1 VLREGGFLL
10 LAFLGVLLVGGS
22 LFYVAYKIQMA
33 AESSA
38 AEDRLNL
45 NWSDSSSEDRKFNPP
60 IYLKLTK
67 PFLKGGPLLFASG
80 LWSPKAI
87 EKWKK
92 KIISAGLRKHIE
104 PEHFV
109 ASKFWFAFE
118 ATIVA
123 ILLVVFAETP
133 PSPFLIVGLIAGAFF
148 LPNMQVNSLR
158 EQRQFEIRISMP
170 FVVDLLTLSIEAGLD
185 FMGAISKVV
194 DRAPHGPFIEELS
207 VLLKDIQLG
216 KSRAEAMKEMADRI
230 DMMEMSSFVAILVSS
245 DQMGASIGQA
255 LRGQSDSMRS
265 ERMSRAEK
273 LGAQASQKILIPLV
287 IFILPATMLM
297 IFGPIVVGFFTN

>member
-1 VLREGGFLL
+1 M
-10 LAFLGVLLVGGS
+10 LAFLGVLMVGGA
-22 LFYVAYKIQMA
+22 LFYVAYRIQMA

-45 NWSDSSSEDRKFNPP
+45 NWSEGASEETKFDPP
-60 IYLKLTK
+60 IYLKLTR

-80 LWSPKAI
+80 LWKPAAI
-87 EKWKK
+87 EAWKK
-92 KIISAGLRKHIE
+92 KIISAGLRKNIE
-104 PEHFV
+104 AEHFV
-109 ASKFWFAFE
+109 AAKFWLAFE
-118 ATIVA
+118 ITMVA
-123 ILLVVFAETP
+123 FLLLIFAETP
-133 PSPFLIVGLIAGAFF
+133 PSPIFIIGLIAGSFF
-148 LPNMQVNSLR
+148 LPNMHINSLR

-194 DRAPHGPFIEELS
+194 DRAPSGPFIEELS
-207 VLLKDIQLG
+207 ILLKDIQLG
-216 KSRAEAMKEMADRI
+216 KSRAEAMKEMGERI

-245 DQMGASIGQA
+245 DQMGASIGNA
-255 LRGQSDSMRS
+255 LRSQSDSMRS

-297 IFGPIVVGFFTN
+297 IFGPLVVSFFTK

>member
-1 VLREGGFLL
+1 LLVLI
-10 LAFLGVLLVGGS
+10 GVLLVGGA
-22 LFYVAYKIQMA
+22 LFYLAYKIQMS

-45 NWSDSSSEDRKFNPP
+45 NWGGVDDEEEKFEAP

-67 PFLKGGPLLFASG
+67 PFLGTGPLLFAAG
-80 LWSPKAI
+80 F
-87 EKWKK
+87 WKPEQIAEWQK
-92 KIISAGLRKHIE
+92 RIVSAGLKKHIE

-109 ASKFWFAFE
+109 ASKLWFAFE
-118 ATIVA
+118 VA
-123 ILLVVFAETP
+123 IFALLLSIFAKEP
-133 PSPFLIVGLIAGAFF
+133 PSPLLLGGGVIGAFF
-148 LPNMQVNSLR
+148 LPNMHINSLR
-158 EQRQFEIRISMP
+158 EKRQFEIRIAMP

-194 DRAPHGPFIEELS
+194 ERAPRGPFIEELS
-207 VLLKDIQLG
+207 TLLKDIQLG
-216 KSRAEAMKEMADRI
+216 KSRSEAMKEMSDRI
-230 DMMEMSSFVAILVSS
+230 DMLEMSSFVAVLVSS

-297 IFGPIVVGFFTN
+297 IFGPIVVGFLTN

>member
-1 VLREGGFLL
+1 M
-10 LAFLGVLLVGGS
+10 LAFLGVFLVGGA
-22 LFYVAYKIQMA
+22 LFYISYRIQMA

-45 NWSDSSSEDRKFNPP
+45 NWSEAATADSKFQLP
-60 IYLKLTK
+60 IYLKFTK
-67 PFLKGGPLLFASG
+67 PLLKGGPLVFAAG
-80 LWSPKAI
+80 LWRPEAI
-87 EKWKK
+87 AEWKK

-109 ASKFWFAFE
+109 AAKFWFAFE
-118 ATIVA
+118 VA
-123 ILLVVFAETP
+123 ILALMLLVFSETP
-133 PSPFLIVGLIAGAFF
+133 PSPFLLVGAVAGAFF
-148 LPNMQVNSLR
+148 MPNMHINSLR
-158 EQRQFEIRISMP
+158 EARQFEIRISMP

-194 DRAPHGPFIEELS
+194 ERAPPGPFLEELS
-207 VLLKDIQLG
+207 TLLKDIQLG
-216 KSRAEAMKEMADRI
+216 KSRAEAMKEMAERI

-255 LRGQSDSMRS
+255 LRGQSDSMRA

-297 IFGPIVVGFFTN
+297 IFGPIVVGFFAN

>member
-1 VLREGGFLL
+1 M
-10 LAFLGVLLVGGS
+10 LAFFGVLLVGGA
-22 LFYVAYKIQMA
+22 LFFIAYRIQMA

-45 NWSDSSSEDRKFNPP
+45 NWTDPSSETAKFDPP

-67 PFLKGGPLLFASG
+67 PFLNAGPLLFASS
-80 LWSPKAI
+80 LWKPEAI

-109 ASKFWFAFE
+109 AAKFWFAFE
-118 ATIVA
+118 VA
-123 ILLVVFAETP
+123 ILALVLVVFAETT
-133 PSPFLIVGLIAGAFF
+133 PSPFLLIGLIAGAFF
-148 LPNMQVNSLR
+148 FPNMHINSLR
-158 EQRQFEIRISMP
+158 EARQFEIRISMP

-194 DRAPHGPFIEELS
+194 DRAPYGPFIEELAT
-207 VLLKDIQLG
+207 LLKDIQLG
-216 KSRAEAMKEMADRI
+216 KSRAEAMKEMAERI

-255 LRGQSDSMRS
+255 LRGQSDSMRA

-297 IFGPIVVGFFTN
+297 IFGPIVVGFFVN